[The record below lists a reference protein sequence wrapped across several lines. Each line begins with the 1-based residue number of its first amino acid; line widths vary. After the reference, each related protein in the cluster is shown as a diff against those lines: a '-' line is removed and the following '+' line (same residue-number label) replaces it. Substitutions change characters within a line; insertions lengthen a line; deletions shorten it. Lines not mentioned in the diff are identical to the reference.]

1 MYDTAHA
8 ADDNTQET
16 WLNVPP
22 MLLSFQDTM
31 PDGVTG
37 ELELSAIVV
46 VSWTW
51 VPGFIVSE
59 FDVIVSVTGCNVVAL
74 IVEMLELLECVP
86 SPP

>member
-1 MYDTAHA
+1 
-8 ADDNTQET
+8 
-16 WLNVPP
+16 
-22 MLLSFQDTM
+22 MLLSFQDTI
-31 PDGVTG
+31 PDGVTE

-46 VSWTW
+46 VSCTW

-59 FDVIVSVTGCNVVAL
+59 LEVIVSVTGCNVVAL

>member
-1 MYDTAHA
+1 
-8 ADDNTQET
+8 
-16 WLNVPP
+16 
-22 MLLSFQDTM
+22 M

-59 FDVIVSVTGCNVVAL
+59 LDVIVSVTGCNVVAL
-74 IVEMLELLECVP
+74 IVEILELLECVP

>member
-1 MYDTAHA
+1 
-8 ADDNTQET
+8 
-16 WLNVPP
+16 
-22 MLLSFQDTM
+22 MLLSFHDTI

-59 FDVIVSVTGCNVVAL
+59 LDVIVSVTGCNVVDF